1 MDLKELNNLDFSTIG
16 DWPPLAKGIL
26 ILFLCGALVGGW
38 YWFVTLDQLDR
49 LALAETQETEL
60 RATFES
66 KQRLAANLET
76 HREQLAQMEE
86 FLQDLLRQ
94 LPGSAEIAALLVDVS
109 QTGLAAGLEFELFQP
124 TAEVSK
130 SFYAE
135 LPIQVEVKGSYHQLG
150 TFVSGLAALPR
161 IVTVHDVTIA
171 SADKESRVT
180 TPNPPPTVAG
190 RLSMRATVKTY
201 RYLDDSELAQEQGAK
216 KGAKGG
222 KSGGQGAIPAP
233 GAQGK
238 PAGKQAPAKP

>member
-26 ILFLCGALVGGW
+26 ISFLCAVLAGGW
-38 YWFVTLDQLDR
+38 YWFFTLEQLDR
-49 LALAETQETEL
+49 LSRVEAQETEL

-94 LPGSAEIAALLVDVS
+94 LPGSAEVAALLVDVS
-109 QTGLAAGLEFELFQP
+109 QTGLSAGLTFELFQP

-135 LPIQVEVKGSYHQLG
+135 LPIQVQVTGNYHELG
-150 TFVSGLAALPR
+150 NFISGLAALPR
-161 IVTVHDVTIA
+161 IVTVHEVAI
-171 SADKESRVT
+171 T
-180 TPNPPPTVAG
+180 TPDKKDPRNPPLPQ
-190 RLSMRATVKTY
+190 S
-201 RYLDDSELAQEQGAK
+201 
-216 KGAKGG
+216 
-222 KSGGQGAIPAP
+222 PAS
-233 GAQGK
+233 
-238 PAGKQAPAKP
+238 

>member
-26 ILFLCGALVGGW
+26 ILFLCAVLAGGW
-38 YWFVTLDQLDR
+38 YWFFTLEQLDR
-49 LALAETQETEL
+49 LSRVEAQETEL

-94 LPGSAEIAALLVDVS
+94 LPGSAEVAALLVDVS
-109 QTGLAAGLEFELFQP
+109 QTGLSAGLTFELFQP

-135 LPIQVEVKGSYHQLG
+135 LPIQVQVTGNYHELG
-150 TFVSGLAALPR
+150 NFISGLAALPR
-161 IVTVHDVTIA
+161 IVTVHEVAI
-171 SADKESRVT
+171 T
-180 TPNPPPTVAG
+180 TPDKKDPRNPPPAPVANK
-190 RLSMRATVKTY
+190 LSMRATVKTY
-201 RYLDDSELAQEQGAK
+201 RYLEDSEMAKEQEGK
-216 KGAKGG
+216 KGTKGG
-222 KSGGQGAIPAP
+222 KPT
-233 GAQGK
+233 
-238 PAGKQAPAKP
+238 PAGKGQAAGQKESTKP

>member
-1 MDLKELNNLDFSTIG
+1 
-16 DWPPLAKGIL
+16 
-26 ILFLCGALVGGW
+26 
-38 YWFVTLDQLDR
+38 
-49 LALAETQETEL
+49 
-60 RATFES
+60 
-66 KQRLAANLET
+66 
-76 HREQLAQMEE
+76 MEE

-171 SADKESRVT
+171 SADKESRAT